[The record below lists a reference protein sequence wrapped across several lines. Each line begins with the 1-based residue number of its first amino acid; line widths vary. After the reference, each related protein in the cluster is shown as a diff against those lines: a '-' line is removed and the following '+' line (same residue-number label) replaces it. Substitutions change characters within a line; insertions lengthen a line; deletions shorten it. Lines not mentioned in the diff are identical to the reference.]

1 MTCCWRTLTLFVWS
15 RMGRVW
21 KSLFWILKTG
31 GSCLHLVELRIP
43 SHAVRDQSA
52 RLECHFDLDGET
64 LYSVKWYKDGNE
76 FYRYVP
82 RDSPPVQIFKL
93 PGVTVDLHNS
103 SESQVVLSSVQ
114 LSTTGLYR
122 CEVSGEAP
130 YFQTV
135 TEHGQMMVVALPD
148 TGPKIS
154 GGRPR
159 YQVGDTVRVNCTSG
173 RSKPAA
179 QLAWF
184 INGEPADS
192 DFLRGPDIVVTGRE
206 GLETSVLGLEFTVKQ
221 HHFNRGDMKLKCLAT
236 IARVYLRSNEESV
249 EGEKQPR
256 ASVLESRGTV
266 APAGSRADRVQAA
279 GGPMTFIPPH
289 ISLLVFGFLS
299 TTLLQVR

>member
-1 MTCCWRTLTLFVWS
+1 MDIKFLIWC
-15 RMGRVW
+15 
-21 KSLFWILKTG
+21 SLFSLFFQG
-31 GSCLHLVELRIP
+31 GIALRLVELRIP

-52 RLECHFDLDGET
+52 RLECHFELDGEI

-82 RDSPPVQIFKL
+82 RDMPPVQTFPL
-93 PGVTVDLHNS
+93 PGVTVDIHNS
-103 SESQVVLSSVQ
+103 TENQVVLSSVQ
-114 LSTTGLYR
+114 LSTSGKYR

-130 YFQTV
+130 SFQTI
-135 TEHGQMMVVALPD
+135 TDHGHMTVVALPEV
-148 TGPKIS
+148 GPKIT

-184 INGEPADS
+184 INGEPADP
-192 DFLRGPDIVVTGRE
+192 DFLRGPFLQESGRE
-206 GLETSVLGLEFTVKQ
+206 GLETSTLTLEFTVKQ
-221 HHFNRGDMKLKCLAT
+221 KHFNHGDMKLKCLAT
-236 IARVYLRSNEESV
+236 IARVYLKSNEESV
-249 EGEKQPR
+249 EGEKQPK

-279 GGPMTFIPPH
+279 GSPTMF
-289 ISLLVFGFLS
+289 LLPK
-299 TTLLQVR
+299 TTLLFFCFFLSMVGCNR